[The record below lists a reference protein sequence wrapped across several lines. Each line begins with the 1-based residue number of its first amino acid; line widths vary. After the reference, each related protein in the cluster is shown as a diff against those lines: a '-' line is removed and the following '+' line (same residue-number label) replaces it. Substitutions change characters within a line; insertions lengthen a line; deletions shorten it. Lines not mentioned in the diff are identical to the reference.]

1 LSIISIIYKNKNNTK
16 TILRRLLKMAN
27 FSYNQYQQVVE
38 QAQANG
44 EGSAKIGYFKLKNDG
59 DIAIARI
66 NISSTDDM
74 MFASVHT
81 MNVGGRWM
89 KVSCLNPLGVNGG
102 QCALCSAHTANPNG
116 SVGKSAK
123 KLFIPMMVSYRD
135 PNAET
140 GYTAPIPVIWDRPAA
155 FSRELANKLM
165 VAGDLRNTM
174 VLITRNGKA
183 GDMQTTYSM
192 DILPETHPVFKPSM
206 VPADFSA
213 FNNFNIAKHSYWEKS
228 ADEINT
234 FLTTGQFPER
244 VQTNAQQ
251 ATATVATVANT
262 YAQPAT
268 TGGYV
273 ANTTTANAGYV
284 TPTAPARTPA
294 TAPQTPPVTTFN
306 QPAAYTPPAQSATTA
321 NPTPSRNFTGFS
333 F

>member
-1 LSIISIIYKNKNNTK
+1 LSIISIVYKIKIKKYKNNTK
-16 TILRRLLKMAN
+16 RRQLKMAN
-27 FSYNQYQQVVE
+27 FSYNDYQQVVE

-44 EGSAKIGYFKLKNDG
+44 EGSAKVGYFKLRQDG

-66 NISSTDDM
+66 NIGSTDDM

-116 SVGKSAK
+116 PIGKSAK

-135 PNAET
+135 PNAEG
-140 GYTAPIPVIWDRPAA
+140 GYTAPAPVIWDRPAA

-165 VAGDLRNTM
+165 VAGDLRNTL

-192 DILPETHPVFKPSM
+192 DILPSDHPVFKPTM

-228 ADEINT
+228 AEEINT

-244 VQTNAQQ
+244 VQTNTQQ
-251 ATATVATVANT
+251 SATTVANVANT
-262 YAQPAT
+262 YAAQPQAT
-268 TGGYV
+268 YAAPVNV
-273 ANTTTANAGYV
+273 APQPV
-284 TPTAPARTPA
+284 QMPSV
-294 TAPQTPPVTTFN
+294 APQTPPVTTFN
-306 QPAAYTPPAQSATTA
+306 QPAAYTPPAQTATTGD
-321 NPTPSRNFTGFS
+321 PTPTRNFTGFS

>member
-1 LSIISIIYKNKNNTK
+1 MSQF
-16 TILRRLLKMAN
+16 N
-27 FSYNQYQQVVE
+27 FNQYQQVVE

-81 MNVGGRWM
+81 INAGGRWM
-89 KVSCLNPLGVNGG
+89 KVSCLNPLGANNG
-102 QCALCSAHTANPNG
+102 QCGLCSAHTANPNG
-116 SVGKSAK
+116 VVGKSAK

-135 PNAET
+135 PNAEG
-140 GYTAPIPVIWDRPAA
+140 GYSAPAPVIWDRPAA

-165 VAGDLRNTM
+165 IAGDLRNTL

-192 DILPETHPVFKPSM
+192 DILPSDHPVFKPNM

-213 FNNFNIAKHSYWEKS
+213 FNNFNIAKHSYWEKT
-228 ADEINT
+228 ADEIQVY
-234 FLTTGQFPER
+234 LTTGQFPER
-244 VQTNAQQ
+244 VQANTQQ
-251 ATATVATVANT
+251 TATTVNPANT
-262 YAQPAT
+262 YAAPSA
-268 TGGYV
+268 
-273 ANTTTANAGYV
+273 
-284 TPTAPARTPA
+284 APAYAAPTTSGTPQPMPA
-294 TAPQTPPVTTFN
+294 YGTSTAPQTPPVTTFS
-306 QPAAYTPPAQSATTA
+306 QPATYAAPAQTA
-321 NPTPSRNFTGFS
+321 PTGDPTPTRNFSGFS